1 MADPIVVKIG
11 GGLLRGGSVTAV
23 LEACREVAAMPG
35 PVLVVPGGG
44 PFAEAVRAADV
55 QVGLPEPVTHAMALA
70 AMDQFG
76 AILAEL
82 LPGIARTRELTRPT
96 GLTLLVA
103 AAAFDGR
110 PDVPQSWDVTSD
122 SLAVLA
128 AAAIGAREAILLKR
142 VRRRPAEVA
151 GRRAADPVFD
161 RRRARGP
168 AGGRRRPRG
177 RPLLGRGGPQHRRDG
192 DGAGAGRDRHA
203 DRPLSLRD
211 ELGVERP
218 RAVTAADGGA
228 HADEVGT
235 HLA

>member
-1 MADPIVVKIG
+1 VADPVVVKIG
-11 GGLLRGGSVTAV
+11 GGLLRGGSVTTV

-76 AILAEL
+76 TILGEL
-82 LPGIARTRELTRPT
+82 LPGATRTRELTRPA

-142 VRRRPAEVA
+142 VDGVRWKWP
-151 GRRAADPVFD
+151 GDGPPIPSLTADELAD
-161 RRRARGP
+161 LQA
-168 AGGRRRPRG
+168 AGG
-177 RPLLGRGGPQHRRDG
+177 
-192 DGAGAGRDRHA
+192 A
-203 DRPLSLRD
+203 
-211 ELGVERP
+211 
-218 RAVTAADGGA
+218 RAVDPYLAEAVRGTGVTVTVRAPGGT
-228 HADEVGT
+228 GT
-235 HLA
+235 RIAR